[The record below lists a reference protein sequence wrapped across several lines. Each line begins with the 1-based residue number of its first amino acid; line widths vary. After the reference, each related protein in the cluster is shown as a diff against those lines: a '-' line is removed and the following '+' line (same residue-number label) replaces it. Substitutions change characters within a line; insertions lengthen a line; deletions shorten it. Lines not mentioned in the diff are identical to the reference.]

1 MGAPATRGEWP
12 CYSRTSLQ
20 SEVDVR
26 DWSDA
31 SRTGEGEGCYL
42 DVFRGALDAQESAL
56 QNIKRAETLCEYVLK
71 LLARP
76 KVRECEGLVLSADGS
91 RRFTL
96 VAKTK
101 NVRFYE
107 PSREARIVYLRVDL
121 YGNVI
126 YLC

>member
-1 MGAPATRGEWP
+1 VRQQRTESGRATLVRL
-12 CYSRTSLQ
+12 YNLRR
-20 SEVDVR
+20 DV
-26 DWSDA
+26 SDA
-31 SRTGEGEGCYL
+31 SRTGEGDGCYL
-42 DVFRGALDAQESAL
+42 DVFCGALDAQESAL

-71 LLARP
+71 LLARA
-76 KVRECEGLVLSADGS
+76 KIGECEGLVLLADSS

-101 NVRFYE
+101 SIRFYE
-107 PSREARIVYLRVDL
+107 PSREARVVYLRVDL